1 MEKKRLIHMNGEPNA
16 LKGARSVRRG
26 VHVASSNGR
35 PVPTLLIL
43 ATQRPDRNIVD
54 VQVRSNL
61 TSTVCFRLNDLGGSL
76 AVLGSK
82 TACELPQIKGRA
94 IYLHGADE
102 YEIQTPFLLPQ
113 KIDELLVS
121 QRKEVSDDDGI

>member
-1 MEKKRLIHMNGEPNA
+1 M
-16 LKGARSVRRG
+16 
-26 VHVASSNGR
+26 
-35 PVPTLLIL
+35 
-43 ATQRPDRNIVD
+43 
-54 VQVRSNL
+54 RSNL

-94 IYLHGADE
+94 IYLRGADE

>member
-1 MEKKRLIHMNGEPNA
+1 MEKRLIHMNGEPNA

-94 IYLHGADE
+94 IYLRGADE

>member
-1 MEKKRLIHMNGEPNA
+1 MEKRLIHMNGEPNA

-94 IYLHGADE
+94 IYLRGADE
-102 YEIQTPFLLPQ
+102 YEIQTPFL
-113 KIDELLVS
+113 
-121 QRKEVSDDDGI
+121 